1 MEIIKITKKNRY
13 YQEIINIY
21 YNWWLKSK
29 KLSLI
34 DIDNMFKDI
43 LDNNEL
49 PFIYAL
55 IINDTLI
62 GTYQINQKD
71 DIDEKEY
78 EPYLANVF
86 IKEQYRNRGFSRVL
100 IEDSIKK
107 TKELGYKTLYLHS
120 RLENYYE
127 KFGFKFLEE
136 VETKYGKKRIFEKD
150 V

>member
-1 MEIIKITKKNRY
+1 M
-13 YQEIINIY
+13 
-21 YNWWLKSK
+21 
-29 KLSLI
+29 SLV
-34 DIDNMFKDI
+34 DIDNMFKDT
-43 LDNNEL
+43 LDKDEL

-86 IKEQYRNRGFSRVL
+86 SKEQYRNRGFSRVL

-107 TKELGYKTLYLHS
+107 TKELGYKNLYLHS

>member
-29 KLSLI
+29 NMSLV
-34 DIDNMFKDI
+34 DIDNMFKDT
-43 LDNNEL
+43 LDKDEL

-78 EPYLANVF
+78 EPYLASLDTTCQKIRF
-86 IKEQYRNRGFSRVL
+86 L